1 MTRDTYIH
9 TYTHIYV
16 YIYMCMYISYTLEFF
31 ITGYGGWN
39 MMVKSWAEELKQT
52 TRQQQ
57 NSQLT

>member
-1 MTRDTYIH
+1 
-9 TYTHIYV
+9 
-16 YIYMCMYISYTLEFF
+16 MYISYTLEFF